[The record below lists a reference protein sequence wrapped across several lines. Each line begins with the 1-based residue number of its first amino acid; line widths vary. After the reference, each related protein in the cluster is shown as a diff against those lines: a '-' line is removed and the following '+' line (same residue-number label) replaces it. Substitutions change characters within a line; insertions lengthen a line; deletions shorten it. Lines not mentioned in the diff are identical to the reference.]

1 MSQKIEGRLDE
12 NYPSSTVS
20 ERVDN
25 YIKLKNIAHD
35 LRKVLTYFTEVE
47 KDYKNFDYNKAQCM
61 SELLAST
68 VNYLHVLAKE
78 SKF

>member
-1 MSQKIEGRLDE
+1 MNTSLL
-12 NYPSSTVS
+12 SSTVS

-25 YIKLKNIAHD
+25 YIKIKDISHD

-68 VNYLHVLAKE
+68 VNYLHAYVLAKE